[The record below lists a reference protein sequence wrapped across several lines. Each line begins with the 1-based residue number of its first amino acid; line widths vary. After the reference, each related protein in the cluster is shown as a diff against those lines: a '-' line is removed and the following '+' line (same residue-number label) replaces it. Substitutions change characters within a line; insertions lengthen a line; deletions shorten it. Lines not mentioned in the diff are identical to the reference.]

1 MINSTTLFFEIN
13 KINLTFIAGE
23 YDEQNNFKITYKE
36 QVPII
41 GVENNRITDYGKLF
55 NVVKENVYKIEQDLN
70 FTFKDLVLI
79 LENFEPTFI
88 NVTGY
93 KKLNSSQISR
103 ENITYILNSLKSYID
118 KVEDKKTI
126 IHIFNSEFYLD
137 YKKVENLP
145 IGLFGDFYSH
155 ELSFALIKKID
166 YKNLN
171 NIFEKCNL
179 KIRKILLKSF
189 IVGANISNSRKS
201 LENFFKIQINES
213 NSKLFYF
220 ENNSLKHEQD
230 FNFGSNII
238 INDILKITA
247 LKKNTIKEI
256 LDEIEPQK
264 ESFNEDY
271 IEEKFFKKDIYRK
284 IKKKLIYDIAFARI
298 KEISEII
305 LFNNV
310 NTRHYINKKNDIF
323 LEINHES
330 NYSILRNIYK
340 SVFEINDKKNFE
352 FLKNLSYDDTLNTA
366 FKLVHFGWKKEAI
379 PLAQPEKSGLARL
392 FDAIFS

>member
-93 KKLNSSQISR
+93 KKLNSSQILR